1 MSRTKILPDDVRQ
14 NCISLVKGYARR
26 KEAYNLRR
34 EELLNNTPD
43 NIVTIKDPD
52 HPNDESKHEGVYIPG
67 SRLASRTTE
76 DITERILGLENLP
89 ETQRMRAV
97 EHAAK
102 NVGLDLSAK
111 DRKILVNAIFK
122 SCIEGRRYP
131 FERLGVEGME
141 RSCFYD
147 RRRKFLID
155 IAKYMNLI

>member
-1 MSRTKILPDDVRQ
+1 MSRTKILPDDVKQ

-26 KEAYNLRR
+26 REAYNLRR

-52 HPNDESKHEGVYIPG
+52 RPNDESKHEGVYIPG

-102 NVGLDLSAK
+102 NVGTDLTAK

-131 FERLGVEGME
+131 FERLGIEGME